1 MDTMGGG
8 KKQELHIKSPP
19 DMALGC
25 FIGVMVLLV
34 IVILF
39 LAFSGNRLN
48 NMLDNQNNTTNALH
62 RAIDAAILLKAKA
75 RYDDNHPKT

>member
-1 MDTMGGG
+1 MEYEGGNR
-8 KKQELHIKSPP
+8 KMHELKIQSPP

-39 LAFSGNRLN
+39 LAFSDQRLN
-48 NMLDNQNNTTNALH
+48 QMLTNQNNQLHALNMATDAIILYKLKNRNGDNA
-62 RAIDAAILLKAKA
+62 
-75 RYDDNHPKT
+75 